1 MSSSNEEI
9 SLKLDK
15 LVEAGAVPEE
25 DADLMR
31 PRLDDPDV
39 QMAINFMGSLMAG
52 GTAELV
58 MVDEDAGR
66 TETITTESLGDEG
79 SVLTFASSDGILS
92 DEVAGFAASQVPIE
106 DKVPE
111 NFGKSEN

>member
-66 TETITTESLGDEG
+66 TETITTESLGDE
-79 SVLTFASSDGILS
+79 
-92 DEVAGFAASQVPIE
+92 VAGFAASQVPIE